1 MNLIQTGFSKKK
13 YLVNM
18 NNEIFNGLNFLEGMQ
33 LMYPYPIFQCPLIRL
48 VHLVHCI
55 DEVRDQHHEHNQH

>member
-1 MNLIQTGFSKKK
+1 
-13 YLVNM
+13 M